1 MGPFSDLSFFGLLV
15 KLGKVRGQLSSND
28 GDCAMSWALDGH
40 GILMRS
46 EWDAA
51 PYLRSG
57 RLRPILETWTL
68 PAADIHLVFP
78 TKANLSAK
86 TRVFVD
92 FVLEQFKARRAVK
105 SGHANW

>member
-1 MGPFSDLSFFGLLV
+1 
-15 KLGKVRGQLSSND
+15 
-28 GDCAMSWALDGH
+28 MSWALDGH

-57 RLRPILETWTL
+57 RLRSILETWTL
-68 PAADIHLVFP
+68 PPADIHLVFP

-92 FVLEQFKARRAVK
+92 FVLEQFKARRSVK
-105 SGHANW
+105 GGKASW